1 MLKSFLSIC
10 DPLHSSP
17 PISDILVAG
26 DCAPGHGPL
35 QTLHSLG
42 LRYPSSCQ
50 GTQESVGCTPAALA
64 PQWRSSGSV
73 QGQGTRLLQGQ
84 SERTRAGCLGK
95 QEQQALHCQPLGISE
110 KKGKAES
117 TWGKQ
122 PACGTPAGQAT
133 GQVWYTHQ
141 HGAVPYH
148 SMHYQLIFKAFPER
162 EAMSSPLYK

>member
-17 PISDILVAG
+17 PISDILDAG

-64 PQWRSSGSV
+64 PQWRSSVGV

-84 SERTRAGCLGK
+84 SERTCTGCLGK
-95 QEQQALHCQPLGISE
+95 QEQQHCQPLGISE

-117 TWGKQ
+117 TWGEATCLWY
-122 PACGTPAGQAT
+122 PCRSGHRAGLILTPAST
-133 GQVWYTHQ
+133 GQSRAILCTI
-141 HGAVPYH
+141 
-148 SMHYQLIFKAFPER
+148 S
-162 EAMSSPLYK
+162 